1 MHKGWTAKRALAALS
16 MYGLRPTA
24 YGAATGRTLRILQL
38 DVHTRGASLAFVDV
52 DFALRQMDA
61 FAWPTEVL
69 VTVVAQIIER
79 LSRSQSKAPHTTKF
93 SAASPPAVTVADY
106 LGRLCKYLP
115 LTRDAI
121 VLVLLYIRRIALNGE
136 RECTCSTAHYLQS
149 PAHRPPGLNVWT
161 VHRLCFGCC
170 VVASKVGPSRGILL
184 S

>member
-1 MHKGWTAKRALAALS
+1 MHKGWSAKRALAALS
-16 MYGLRPTA
+16 MYGLRSTA
-24 YGAATGRTLRILQL
+24 YGVATGRTLRILNL
-38 DVHTRGASLAFVDV
+38 DVHTRGASLGFRRRL
-52 DFALRQMDA
+52 ALRRMDA

-79 LSRSQSKAPHTTKF
+79 LSRSQSKSIHTTKF

-184 S
+184 F